1 MYIYEVVNIIHS
13 IMPEFG
19 DWSDDD
25 WSDES
30 SVGGNSDDWS
40 DDETCSVVSDD
51 DAVSNMGRVFGSVWH
66 LQPPPP
72 ERVDGDL
79 IDIFLQG
86 DDTLQKKS
94 SQQWSRFFL
103 SGNRMKTADDTLL
116 KIACTLKWHI
126 WCTSGNDYMLYTTY
140 ITRLMV
146 YMDSVGLLSTPY
158 HNLF

>member
-1 MYIYEVVNIIHS
+1 
-13 IMPEFG
+13 MPEFG
-19 DWSDDD
+19 DWSSIDDEEENSVD

-51 DAVSNMGRVFGSVWH
+51 DAVSNMGTVFGSEWH
-66 LQPPPP
+66 LQPPP

-94 SQQWSRFFL
+94 SRQWSRFFL
-103 SGNRMKTADDTLL
+103 SGNRMKTTDDTLL

-126 WCTSGNDYMLYTTY
+126 WCTSGTNYMLYTTY